1 MIDSISFLNSSIGY
15 VFINLSHSLDGKPLL
30 GASAD
35 LVSVRR
41 GPGDCLGFVLPPT
54 LIRVGAA
61 LSQEHLY
68 DSFAGRVG
76 GKFLVRQ
83 GIDNL
88 WTLRDPQPLD
98 SSIYL
103 YLTLEVGPTYDN
115 KLSNPIDIL
124 QESIYR
130 SCLSK
135 ATVTVAAHTT
145 DVTEVAHVLE
155 PGQVVEV
162 T

>member
-1 MIDSISFLNSSIGY
+1 M
-15 VFINLSHSLDGKPLL
+15 INLSHSLDGKPLL
-30 GASAD
+30 GASSD

-54 LIRVGAA
+54 LVRVGA
-61 LSQEHLY
+61 
-68 DSFAGRVG
+68 GVG
-76 GKFLVRQ
+76 NFLVRQ

-115 KLSNPIDIL
+115 KSFDRFYKF
-124 QESIYR
+124 S
-130 SCLSK
+130 
-135 ATVTVAAHTT
+135 
-145 DVTEVAHVLE
+145 
-155 PGQVVEV
+155 
-162 T
+162 

>member
-1 MIDSISFLNSSIGY
+1 M
-15 VFINLSHSLDGKPLL
+15 L
-30 GASAD
+30 GASSD

-54 LIRVGAA
+54 LVRVGAA

-103 YLTLEVGPTYDN
+103 YLTLEVGPTYHN
-115 KLSNPIDIL
+115 KFLRSKSVKILPISSGGTRKPI
-124 QESIYR
+124 SIQ
-130 SCLSK
+130 
-135 ATVTVAAHTT
+135 A
-145 DVTEVAHVLE
+145 
-155 PGQVVEV
+155 
-162 T
+162 